1 MKNRT
6 LGIIALALVA
16 APVAL
21 ADYPAVV
28 LADSPLAY
36 YRFEEVPGAGTIADS
51 SGNGLDADYS
61 APIGTTIL
69 GEPGVVGLA
78 ALFNGDGGILTPL
91 MFDPSVSDF
100 TIEIVFNPTIIPGD
114 AGIIV
119 SNQNGNGI
127 GRSNLFVHSSAN
139 IRSYIGGGATN
150 AGPLFE
156 AEAWYHIILTY
167 DHSAVAGGVDPTI
180 RFYVDGVEQSGSQRV
195 TESASGGWVLG
206 SHKLLDRQFFTGLLD
221 EVAIYDFRLD
231 DPDGDGDTADSR
243 VTPHY
248 DAYQKSS
255 VIKPPILALAVT
267 RNGSDLVFE
276 WESRAGMIYNL
287 TSSTDLAA
295 DPLTWELVEGNI
307 PADPPTNTKVILRP
321 GDPTRFYRIEEFPPP
336 PLTLF
341 SENFDGGP
349 ELPAGWETGAN
360 TPSDTGTTR
369 WEPGDPTG
377 GSLTGPQGANSAP
390 NCVGT
395 NIATDYG
402 TDTDIWLR
410 SPGTIDLTTANAA
423 TLVFQQFRDIEAL
436 FDLGLIRVL
445 KASDGSQLGPDLRNP
460 TDGTG
465 GWEKITADLPSE
477 ALGEIIKLEFSFQA
491 DNFGN
496 QAGWYI
502 DDVTVTIPAP

>member
-1 MKNRT
+1 MKTRILIT
-6 LGIIALALVA
+6 AAFALAA
-16 APVAL
+16 TPMAM

-36 YRFEEVPGAGTIADS
+36 YRFEEEPGASAIADF

-61 APIGTTIL
+61 APIGTTVL

-91 MFDPSVSDF
+91 TFDPSVSDF
-100 TIEIVFNPTIIPGD
+100 SIETIFNPTIIPGD

-119 SNQNGNGI
+119 SNQNGTGV
-127 GRSNLFVHSSAN
+127 GRSNLFVHSTAN
-139 IRSYIGGGATN
+139 IRSYIGGGPTN

-156 AEAWYHIILTY
+156 AETWYHIILTY
-167 DHSAVAGGVDPTI
+167 DRSAVAGGVDPTI

-195 TESASGGWVLG
+195 TEPANGGWVLG

-243 VTPHY
+243 VAPHY
-248 DAYQKSS
+248 DAYLKAS
-255 VIKPPILALAVT
+255 VIKPPVLALAIT
-267 RNGSDLVFE
+267 KNGSDLVFE
-276 WESRAGMIYNL
+276 WESQAGMTYNL
-287 TSSTDLAA
+287 TSSADLAA
-295 DPLTWELVEGNI
+295 DPSTWELVEGDI
-307 PADPPTNTKVILRP
+307 PADPPTNTKIILRP

-336 PLTLF
+336 PVTIL

-349 ELPAGWETGAN
+349 SLPAGWVIGAN

-369 WEPGDPTG
+369 WELGDPAG
-377 GSLTGPQGANSAP
+377 GPLTGPQGANSAP

-395 NIATDYG
+395 NIAADYG
-402 TDTDIWLR
+402 TETDIWLR
-410 SPGTIDLTTANAA
+410 SPGTIDLTTATAA

-436 FDLGLIRVL
+436 FDLGSIRVL
-445 KASDGSQLGPDLRNP
+445 KASDDSQLGADLRNP

-465 GWEKITADLPSE
+465 DWEQITVGLPPE

-491 DNFGN
+491 DDFGN

-502 DDVTVTIPAP
+502 DDVTVTARTP

>member
-1 MKNRT
+1 
-6 LGIIALALVA
+6 
-16 APVAL
+16 
-21 ADYPAVV
+21 
-28 LADSPLAY
+28 
-36 YRFEEVPGAGTIADS
+36 
-51 SGNGLDADYS
+51 
-61 APIGTTIL
+61 
-69 GEPGVVGLA
+69 
-78 ALFNGDGGILTPL
+78 
-91 MFDPSVSDF
+91 
-100 TIEIVFNPTIIPGD
+100 
-114 AGIIV
+114 
-119 SNQNGNGI
+119 
-127 GRSNLFVHSSAN
+127 
-139 IRSYIGGGATN
+139 
-150 AGPLFE
+150 
-156 AEAWYHIILTY
+156 
-167 DHSAVAGGVDPTI
+167 
-180 RFYVDGVEQSGSQRV
+180 
-195 TESASGGWVLG
+195 
-206 SHKLLDRQFFTGLLD
+206 
-221 EVAIYDFRLD
+221 
-231 DPDGDGDTADSR
+231 
-243 VTPHY
+243 
-248 DAYQKSS
+248 
-255 VIKPPILALAVT
+255 
-267 RNGSDLVFE
+267 
-276 WESRAGMIYNL
+276 
-287 TSSTDLAA
+287 
-295 DPLTWELVEGNI
+295 LVEGNT
-307 PADPPTNTKVILRP
+307 PADPPTNAKVIRRP
-321 GDPTRFYRIEEFPPP
+321 GGPTRFYRIEEFPPP